1 MTAQQYYSNGKF
13 LITGEYLVLKGAKA
27 LAVPLKFG
35 QVLEIHPNTNPDFQL
50 RWRASAASKFWF
62 EAILDI
68 ESLEILESSDLQKAK
83 TLSSLLK
90 QAKALN
96 PKVLRNMDGFDV
108 HTNAGFDINWGL
120 GSSSTLISNVAKWF
134 GIDPFQLHFNTSA
147 GSGYDIACAN
157 ADAPVFYSLRDK
169 RSLVEPAHFNPDFS
183 RQLYF
188 VYLGNKQQSNQSIK
202 DFSGR
207 LNNMEKEIGRISEI
221 ARELCST
228 QDLEEFEFFIEEHEK
243 IMSAVLGVPTV
254 KETTFAGFPGSV
266 KSLGAW
272 GGDFVM
278 MSWRDGK
285 KELIGYL
292 TKRGMKTVFGFD
304 EIVLSNIKK

>member
-27 LAVPLKFG
+27 LAVPLKFR
-35 QVLEIHPNTNPDFQL
+35 QSLEVRPNTNPDFQL
-50 RWRASAASKFWF
+50 RWKASVESKFWF

-68 ESLEILESSDLQKAK
+68 ESLEIIESSDLQKAK

-96 PKVLRNMDGFDV
+96 PKILRNVDGFDV
-108 HTNAGFDINWGL
+108 HTNAGFNINWGL

-134 GIDPFQLHFNTSA
+134 GIDPFRLHFNTSS

-157 ADAPVFYSLRDK
+157 ADGPIFYTLRGK
-169 RSLVEPAHFNPDFS
+169 HPLIETAHFIPDFS
-183 RQLYF
+183 RKLYF
-188 VYLGNKQQSNQSIK
+188 VYLGKKQQSSQSIR

-207 LNNMEKEIGRISEI
+207 LNNKEKEIERISEI
-221 ARELCST
+221 TEELTST
-228 QDLEEFEFFIEEHEK
+228 HDLDEFEFFIDEHEQ
-243 IMSAVLGVPTV
+243 IMSRILGVPTV
-254 KETTFAGFPGSV
+254 KKTTFGDFKGAV

-278 MSWRDGK
+278 MSWQNEK
-285 KELIGYL
+285 KEFIDYL
-292 TKRGMKTVFGFD
+292 AKKGLKTVFGFD
-304 EIVLSNIKK
+304 EIVLKKQ

>member
-35 QVLEIHPNTNPDFQL
+35 QVLEVRLNTNPDFQL
-50 RWRASAASKFWF
+50 RWKASVESKFWF

-90 QAKALN
+90 QAKTLN
-96 PKVLRNMDGFDV
+96 PKVLRNTKGFDV
-108 HTNAGFDINWGL
+108 HTNADFDINWGL

-134 GIDPFQLHFNTSA
+134 GIDPFRLHFNTSS

-157 ADAPVFYSLRDK
+157 ADGPIFYTLRGE
-169 RSLVEPAHFNPDFS
+169 RPLVETAHFNPDFS
-183 RQLYF
+183 QQLYF
-188 VYLGNKQQSNQSIK
+188 VYLGNKQQSHQSIR

-207 LNNMEKEIGRISEI
+207 LNNREKEIGRISEI
-221 ARELCST
+221 TEELTST
-228 QDLEEFEFFIEEHEK
+228 HDLEEFEFFIDEHEQ
-243 IMSAVLGVPTV
+243 IMSAVLGIPTV
-254 KETTFAGFPGSV
+254 KETMFGDFPGSV

-278 MSWRDGK
+278 LTWRDEK
-285 KELIGYL
+285 RELIGYL
-292 TKRGMKTVFGFD
+292 AKKGMKTVFGFD
-304 EIVLSNIKK
+304 EIVLNKYK

>member
-1 MTAQQYYSNGKF
+1 MVAQKYYSNGKF

-35 QVLEIHPNTNPDFQL
+35 QTLEIHSNTNPDFLL
-50 RWRASAASKFWF
+50 RWKASAVNKFWF

-68 ESLEILESSDLQKAK
+68 ESLEVLESSDLQKAK

-96 PKVLRNMDGFDV
+96 PKVLRNVGGFDV
-108 HTNAGFDINWGL
+108 HTNAGFDITWGL

-134 GIDPFQLHFNTSA
+134 RIDPFRLHFKTSS

-157 ADAPVFYSLRDK
+157 ADGPIFYSLRDK
-169 RSLVEPAHFNPDFS
+169 RPLVETAGFNPDFS

-188 VYLGNKQQSNQSIK
+188 VYLGNKQQSHQSIK
-202 DFSGR
+202 DFSGW
-207 LNNMEKEIGRISEI
+207 LNNKEKETGRISEI
-221 ARELCST
+221 TGELISKH
-228 QDLEEFEFFIEEHEK
+228 DLEEFEFFIEEHEQ
-243 IMSAVLGVPTV
+243 IMSAILGVPTV

-266 KSLGAW
+266 KLLGAW

-278 MSWRDGK
+278 MSWRGEK
-285 KELIGYL
+285 NELIGYL
-292 TKRGMKTVFGFD
+292 DKKGMETVFGFD
-304 EIVLSNIKK
+304 EIVLV